1 METIFVKTHKY
12 ERRLLEFD
20 EWRLVSLQQKIPTS
34 FIWIIIS
41 FDEAFKYGDAAK
53 FWSYITTNAKVIF
66 VEFCSFESCHI
77 LVNYLTFSLSA
88 ACVSPNSIK
97 QIIL

>member
-41 FDEAFKYGDAAK
+41 FDEAFKYGDAAE
-53 FWSYITTNAKVIF
+53 FWS
-66 VEFCSFESCHI
+66 
-77 LVNYLTFSLSA
+77 
-88 ACVSPNSIK
+88 
-97 QIIL
+97 